1 MMALASSLVK
11 EKQLESVCP
20 HSLTICSD
28 FNVAFPLCL
37 RSLDSQVGSG
47 LEMNVGGGN
56 NSLKLGMGWVAWS
69 YSHRFLVSHQKFRVT
84 ISLTALLPFLSLQN
98 V

>member
-20 HSLTICSD
+20 HSLIICSD
-28 FNVAFPLCL
+28 LNVAFPLCV

-47 LEMNVGGGN
+47 LEMNIGGGN
-56 NSLKLGMGWVAWS
+56 NSLNLGMGWEPDPTLIDFW
-69 YSHRFLVSHQKFRVT
+69 FLTKNSE
-84 ISLTALLPFLSLQN
+84 
-98 V
+98 